1 MNGSAAVALA
11 VALGYLLGAVP
22 FGLLVARA
30 MRGIDLR
37 EYGSHRTGAT
47 NALRTI
53 GARGAA
59 LVFLLDVGKGIA
71 AVLVARLLVDDAD
84 LREWA
89 AAAAGFAAIVGH
101 NWSIFIR
108 FTGGRGVATSTGAL
122 GALVPLALLILAPIV
137 IGIMWRWRY
146 VSLGSIAGSLLA
158 PVVVLLLMLIDRAA
172 APHLAYALA
181 AGLLVTLAHG
191 DNIGR
196 LRAGTERRIGQ
207 KEAVQ

>member
-1 MNGSAAVALA
+1 MNGSAAVVLA